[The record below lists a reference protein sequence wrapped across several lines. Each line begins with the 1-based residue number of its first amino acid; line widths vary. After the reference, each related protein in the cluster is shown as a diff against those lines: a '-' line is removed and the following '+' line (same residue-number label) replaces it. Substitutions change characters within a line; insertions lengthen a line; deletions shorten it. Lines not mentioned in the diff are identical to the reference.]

1 MANDQDFLKAT
12 SSIIS
17 GIEDQLREILAKKKE
32 AVERDLEEKINLQKR
47 EAQSRMAQIER
58 ELAEEREALD
68 SYKEI
73 LSNFETD
80 KDKIKREV
88 KGHLDAA
95 IEYQAEIKS
104 LTAKTLRELEKVSE
118 LDQKLLIINHDA
130 TEKIAILKKDL
141 EEKFGVV
148 AKIPEID
155 DITSINFNLEAEL
168 RKLNKIRELLGVE
181 VKPMDEAEAEDFLA
195 GLSIGNDRK
204 EEKKEASIDERVL
217 EGIKKQFSTDD
228 FFKKFEEKRTAVE
241 EPPKES
247 SAEDTSFFQAKQE
260 TEPVR
265 ETEAPTEEED
275 LEDKFDKMLQP
286 EILEFSPDRSS
297 ITGRDEVKEEKT
309 TSVEADE
316 SDISDFLEKYRK
328 TEKME
333 ENGALT
339 FFEKDGK
346 IILDGKSIVMGLNS
360 KVEEAKKLY
369 TRLMEIESPKEQF
382 FLKQDI
388 IRRQDALRKLLLS
401 GIRISEK
408 ETGSLPEYTA
418 KILNIDV
425 LKTILERVSMENWS
439 NQEDF
444 KSFELYIKELN
455 DAYYNKITPQEK
467 YLEALFEE
475 LKAV

>member
-88 KGHLDAA
+88 KGYLDKAL
-95 IEYQAEIKS
+95 EYQAEIKS

-148 AKIPEID
+148 AKIPAID

-168 RKLNKIRELLGVE
+168 QKLNKIRELLGVE
-181 VKPMDEAEAEDFLA
+181 VKPMDETEAEDFLA
-195 GLSIGNDRK
+195 GLSIGSDRK
-204 EEKKEASIDERVL
+204 EEKKEASLDEKVL
-217 EGIKKQFSTDD
+217 EGIKKQFSSED
-228 FFKKFEEKRTAVE
+228 FFKKFEEKRTAAE
-241 EPPKES
+241 ETTREPRTD
-247 SAEDTSFFQAKQE
+247 DTSFLQTKRE

-265 ETEAPTEEED
+265 EAKAPTEEE

-286 EILEFSPDRSS
+286 EILEFSPDRSPTTS
-297 ITGRDEVKEEKT
+297 REEVKEEKT
-309 TSVEADE
+309 ASVEADV
-316 SDISDFLEKYRK
+316 SDISDLLDKYRK

-333 ENGALT
+333 ENGDLT

-369 TRLMEIESPKEQF
+369 GRLMEIESPKEQF

-408 ETGSLPEYTA
+408 DTGSLPEYTS

>member
-17 GIEDQLREILAKKKE
+17 GIEDQLRDILTKKKE

-73 LSNFETD
+73 LSNFEVD

-88 KGHLDAA
+88 KGHLDKA
-95 IEYQAEIKS
+95 IEYQSEIKS
-104 LTAKTLRELEKVSE
+104 LTAETLRELEKVSE

-168 RKLNKIRELLGVE
+168 KKLNKIRELLGVE
-181 VKPMDEAEAEDFLA
+181 VKPMDESEAEDFLA
-195 GLSIGNDRK
+195 GLSIGSDRK
-204 EEKKEASIDERVL
+204 EEKKETPINERVL
-217 EGIKKQFSTDD
+217 EGIKEQFSTDD
-228 FFKKFEEKRTAVE
+228 FFKKFEEKRAVVE
-241 EPPKES
+241 ESPKETPTQ
-247 SAEDTSFFQAKQE
+247 DTSFMQAKQE
-260 TEPVR
+260 PEPVR
-265 ETEAPTEEED
+265 KTEIPAEEE

-297 ITGRDEVKEEKT
+297 ITSREEAKEEKT
-309 TSVEADE
+309 TMIEADE
-316 SDISDFLEKYRK
+316 GDISEFLDKYRK

-333 ENGALT
+333 ENDSLT

-346 IILDGKSIVMGLNS
+346 IILDGKSIVIGLNS

-369 TRLMEIESPKEQF
+369 SRLMEIESPKEQF

-408 ETGSLPEYTA
+408 DTGSLPEYTS

>member
-88 KGHLDAA
+88 KEHLDKA

-104 LTAKTLRELEKVSE
+104 LTANTLRELEKVSE

-148 AKIPEID
+148 AKIPVID

-168 RKLNKIRELLGVE
+168 QKLNKIRELLGVE
-181 VKPMDEAEAEDFLA
+181 VKPMDEEEAEDFLA
-195 GLSIGNDRK
+195 GLSIGSDRK
-204 EEKKEASIDERVL
+204 EEKKEASIDEKVL
-217 EGIKKQFSTDD
+217 EGIKKQFSSDD
-228 FFKKFEEKRTAVE
+228 FFKKFEEKQTAVE
-241 EPPKES
+241 ETARES
-247 SAEDTSFFQAKQE
+247 RTEDTSFQAKRE

-265 ETEAPTEEED
+265 ETKAPTEEE
-275 LEDKFDKMLQP
+275 LEEKFDKMLQP

-297 ITGRDEVKEEKT
+297 ITGEEEVKEEKT
-309 TSVEADE
+309 TSVEVDE

-346 IILDGKSIVMGLNS
+346 VILDGKSIVMGLNT

-369 TRLMEIESPKEQF
+369 ARLMEIESPKEQF

-408 ETGSLPEYTA
+408 DTGSLPEYTA
-418 KILNIDV
+418 KILNTDI

>member
-17 GIEDQLREILAKKKE
+17 GIEDQLREILTKKKE

-47 EAQSRMAQIER
+47 EAQSRMAQIEK

-80 KDKIKREV
+80 KNKIKREV
-88 KGHLDAA
+88 KGHLDTA
-95 IEYQAEIKS
+95 IEYQSEIKS

-168 RKLNKIRELLGVE
+168 QKLNKIRELLGVE
-181 VKPMDEAEAEDFLA
+181 AKPMDESEAEDFLA
-195 GLSIGNDRK
+195 GLSIESDRK
-204 EEKKEASIDERVL
+204 EEKKEISIDDRVL
-217 EGIKKQFSTDD
+217 EGIKKEFSTDD
-228 FFKKFEEKRTAVE
+228 FFKKFEEKRTVVE
-241 EPPKES
+241 ETPKETTTQ
-247 SAEDTSFFQAKQE
+247 DTSFMQAKQE

-265 ETEAPTEEED
+265 ETAPHPEEE

-286 EILEFSPDRSS
+286 EILEFSPARSS
-297 ITGRDEVKEEKT
+297 ITSREEEKVEKKPP
-309 TSVEADE
+309 VEADE
-316 SDISDFLEKYRK
+316 GDISEFLDKYRK

-333 ENGALT
+333 ENDALT

-369 TRLMEIESPKEQF
+369 ARLMEIESPKEQF

-408 ETGSLPEYTA
+408 DTGSLPEYTS

>member
-17 GIEDQLREILAKKKE
+17 GIEDQLRDILSKKKE

-73 LSNFETD
+73 LSNFEVD

-88 KGHLDAA
+88 KGHLDKA
-95 IEYQAEIKS
+95 IEYQSEIKS

-155 DITSINFNLEAEL
+155 DIASINFNLEAEL
-168 RKLNKIRELLGVE
+168 QKLNKIRELLGVE
-181 VKPMDEAEAEDFLA
+181 AKPMDESEAEDFLA
-195 GLSIGNDRK
+195 GLSIGSDKK
-204 EEKKEASIDERVL
+204 EEKKEAPINDRVL
-217 EGIKKQFSTDD
+217 EGIKEQFSTDD
-228 FFKKFEEKRTAVE
+228 FFKKFEEKRAVVE
-241 EPPKES
+241 ESPRETRTQ
-247 SAEDTSFFQAKQE
+247 DTSFMQAKQE

-265 ETEAPTEEED
+265 ETEAPPEEEV
-275 LEDKFDKMLQP
+275 EDKFDKMLQP

-297 ITGRDEVKEEKT
+297 IASREVAKEEKT
-309 TSVEADE
+309 TSIEADE
-316 SDISDFLEKYRK
+316 SDISEFLDKYRK

-333 ENGALT
+333 ENDDLT

-346 IILDGKSIVMGLNS
+346 IILDGESIVMGLNS

-369 TRLMEIESPKEQF
+369 SRLMEIESPKEQF

-408 ETGSLPEYTA
+408 DTGSLPEYTS